1 MSKHQPMSISKP
13 KLPPEQGAWGKVVAI
28 FDLKVM
34 GFLEIKGCKY
44 IDGSQGFFLAFPS
57 QKGKDGEYYNTI
69 WTDDKSVE
77 GQLFRKDVEDLL
89 SKELDLSAKPMT
101 EDDIPF

>member
-1 MSKHQPMSISKP
+1 MSISKP
-13 KLPPEQGAWGKVVAI
+13 KTPPSPGDWGKVVAI

-34 GFLEIKGCKY
+34 GFMEIKGCKY
-44 IDGSQGFFLAFPS
+44 IDGNQGFFLAFPS

-89 SKELDLSAKPMT
+89 SRELDVSSSPVSA
-101 EDDIPF
+101 DDIPF

>member
-13 KLPPEQGAWGKVVAI
+13 KTPPSPGDWGKVVAI

-89 SKELDLSAKPMT
+89 SRELDVSSSPVSA
-101 EDDIPF
+101 DDIPI